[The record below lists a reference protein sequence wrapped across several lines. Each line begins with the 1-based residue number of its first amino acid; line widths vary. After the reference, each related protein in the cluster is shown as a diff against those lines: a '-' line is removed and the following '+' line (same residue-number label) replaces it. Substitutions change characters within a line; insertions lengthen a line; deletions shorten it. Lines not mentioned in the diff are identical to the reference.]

1 MCGRTDDFF
10 KKRTTRKTT
19 LSLVSNTK
27 QIMASHR
34 NRPQKPFTVCGWPRV
49 RIPESCRGKE
59 IVIGIDEAGRG
70 PVLGSLVYCA
80 AFWPADQNEEI
91 SKLGFDDSKQVKES
105 ERERLF
111 EGIKN
116 HPSIGWV
123 IEELTAEEISEEM
136 LRVDPVSLNAIS
148 YNTVIRALEIIR
160 DGGRGHIAMESE
172 STTITTSSSSGSSSS
187 SSSSSSVF
195 SSLAA
200 MNMDPPIIT
209 DIFIDTVGKT
219 HTHIV
224 HVNDS
229 CTKRFSLHSLH
240 PTQPQL

>member
-1 MCGRTDDFF
+1 
-10 KKRTTRKTT
+10 
-19 LSLVSNTK
+19 
-27 QIMASHR
+27 MASHR

-91 SKLGFDDSKQVKES
+91 SKLDFDDSKQVKES

-111 EGIKN
+111 EGIKK

-148 YNTVIRALEIIR
+148 YNAVIRALEIIR
-160 DGGRGHIAMESE
+160 DGGRGHIAVESE
-172 STTITTSSSSGSSSS
+172 STSITTATTTASSSSSGSSSS
-187 SSSSSSVF
+187 SVF
-195 SSLAA
+195 STLAA
-200 MNMDPPIIT
+200 LNMDPPIIA
-209 DIFIDTVGKT
+209 DIFIDTVGKRWREGGCD
-219 HTHIV
+219 HAHLMHII
-224 HVNDS
+224 HVI
-229 CTKRFSLHSLH
+229 K
-240 PTQPQL
+240 TQL

>member
-1 MCGRTDDFF
+1 
-10 KKRTTRKTT
+10 
-19 LSLVSNTK
+19 
-27 QIMASHR
+27 MASYR

-123 IEELTAEEISEEM
+123 IEELTAEEVSEEM

-148 YNTVIRALEIIR
+148 YNAVIRALEIIR

-172 STTITTSSSSGSSSS
+172 STTITSSSSG

-219 HTHIV
+219 HTHIA
-224 HVNDS
+224 HTNNGY
-229 CTKRFSLHSLH
+229 TKRFSLCTLH
-240 PTQPQL
+240 PT

>member
-1 MCGRTDDFF
+1 MSWLIILLLVIFHTPFN
-10 KKRTTRKTT
+10 RKAPSQPFIFCHLKT
-19 LSLVSNTK
+19 SKDN
-27 QIMASHR
+27 MASRR
-34 NRPQKPFTVCGWPRV
+34 NRPQKPLTVCGWPRV

-105 ERERLF
+105 ERDRLF
-111 EGIKN
+111 EGIKK

-148 YNTVIRALEIIR
+148 YNAVIRALEIIR
-160 DGGRGHIAMESE
+160 DGGRGHIAVENE
-172 STTITTSSSSGSSSS
+172 STAITTTSSSSGSSSS
-187 SSSSSSVF
+187 SSSSGSNVF
-195 SSLAA
+195 STLAA
-200 MNMDPPIIT
+200 MNMDPPIIS
-209 DIFIDTVGKT
+209 DIFIDTVG
-219 HTHIV
+219 
-224 HVNDS
+224 
-229 CTKRFSLHSLH
+229 R
-240 PTQPQL
+240 